1 MARSFSEREKENIR
15 KSLMDICKQNWTQ
28 YGYKKTSVDEICKQ
42 AGISKGA
49 FYLFF
54 ESKEALFCEVLC
66 SVQREICEMAEAA
79 MEEEKGK
86 PGVVKALKLI
96 YRAYDKN
103 SFLYGSDTADY
114 TILMN
119 KVSEEQAKEMEQAGE
134 LSRQLFLCHPALKF
148 RVNANMAISVIYSL
162 IMNIKNKDILPQNHL
177 EVFDFM
183 ADKLIDD
190 LYE

>member
-15 KSLMDICKQNWTQ
+15 KSLIEICKQNWTQ

-54 ESKEALFCEVLC
+54 ESKEALFCEILC
-66 SVQREICEMAEAA
+66 SVQREICEMAAAA

-86 PGVVKALKLI
+86 SGAAKALKLI

-119 KVSEEQAKEMEQAGE
+119 KVSEEQAEEMKKAGE
-134 LSRQLFLCHPALKF
+134 LSEQLFSSHPALKLK
-148 RVNANMAISVIYSL
+148 VDANMAVSVIYSL
-162 IMNIKNKDILPQNHL
+162 IMNIKNKDVLPQNHL

-183 ADKLIDD
+183 ADHLIDN

>member
-66 SVQREICEMAEAA
+66 SVQREICEMAAAA

-103 SFLYGSDTADY
+103 SFLYGSDSADY

-134 LSRQLFLCHPALKF
+134 LSRQLFSGHPALKF
-148 RVNANMAISVIYSL
+148 KVDANMAISVIYSL
-162 IMNIKNKDILPQNHL
+162 IMNIKNKDVLPQNHL

-183 ADKLIDD
+183 ADHLIDN

>member
-54 ESKEALFCEVLC
+54 GSKEALFCEVLC
-66 SVQREICEMAEAA
+66 SVQREICEMAAAA

-134 LSRQLFLCHPALKF
+134 LSRQLFSGHPDLKF
-148 RVNANMAISVIYSL
+148 RVDANMAISVIYSL
-162 IMNIKNKDILPQNHL
+162 IMNIKNKDVLPQNHL

-183 ADKLIDD
+183 ADHLIDN

>member
-15 KSLMDICKQNWTQ
+15 KSLIGICKQNWTQ
-28 YGYKKTSVDEICKQ
+28 YGYKKTSVDEMCKQ
-42 AGISKGA
+42 VGISKGA

-79 MEEEKGK
+79 MKEEKGK

-103 SFLYGSDTADY
+103 SFLYGSDTVDY

-134 LSRQLFLCHPALKF
+134 SSRQLFSSHPTLKF
-148 RVNANMAISVIYSL
+148 KVNANMAISVIYSL

-183 ADKLIDD
+183 ADNLIDD

>member
-66 SVQREICEMAEAA
+66 SVQREICEMAAAA

-134 LSRQLFLCHPALKF
+134 LSRQLFSGHPDLKF
-148 RVNANMAISVIYSL
+148 RVDANMAISVIYSL
-162 IMNIKNKDILPQNHL
+162 IMNIKNKDVLPQNHL

-183 ADKLIDD
+183 ADHLIDN

>member
-15 KSLMDICKQNWTQ
+15 KSLIGICKQNWTQ
-28 YGYKKTSVDEICKQ
+28 YGYKKTSVDEMCKQ
-42 AGISKGA
+42 VGISKGA

-86 PGVVKALKLI
+86 SGVVKALKLI

>member
-15 KSLMDICKQNWTQ
+15 KSLIDICKQSWTQ
-28 YGYKKTSVDEICKQ
+28 YGYKKTSVDEMCKQ
-42 AGISKGA
+42 VGISKGA

-86 PGVVKALKLI
+86 SGVVKALKLI

-134 LSRQLFLCHPALKF
+134 LSRQLFLCHPTLKF
-148 RVNANMAISVIYSL
+148 RVNDNMAISVIYSL

-183 ADKLIDD
+183 TDKLIDD

>member
-15 KSLMDICKQNWTQ
+15 KSLIDICKQSWTQ
-28 YGYKKTSVDEICKQ
+28 YGYKKTSVDEMCKQ
-42 AGISKGA
+42 VGISKGA

-86 PGVVKALKLI
+86 SGVVKALKLI

-119 KVSEEQAKEMEQAGE
+119 KVSEEQAKEILHGRWS
-134 LSRQLFLCHPALKF
+134 L
-148 RVNANMAISVIYSL
+148 YSYGPCG
-162 IMNIKNKDILPQNHL
+162 DERSYPVCQRG
-177 EVFDFM
+177 DF
-183 ADKLIDD
+183 
-190 LYE
+190 Y